1 MELTSTTGFDF
12 KLIHK
17 QKMETT
23 SENDQQVNGDFSI
36 LHNGNTVG
44 LLTVTSFYDR
54 SQVSMEVPEVNF
66 SISEWLSLLNL
77 VKQVFQLKDTQ
88 SIMLNKYPQSFEMC
102 V

>member
-1 MELTSTTGFDF
+1 MELTSVNGFDF
-12 KLIHK
+12 KLINK
-17 QKMETT
+17 QMENSSET
-23 SENDQQVNGDFSI
+23 SKQINGDFSI
-36 LHNGNTVG
+36 LHNGNSVG
-44 LLTVTSFYDR
+44 LLTVTSFYDS

-88 SIMLNKYPQSFEMC
+88 SIMMNKYPQSFEMC